1 MKKKLL
7 SLLLLAIMIMN
18 TLLLTACGGKGNGG
32 DVSGDNIAYNGE
44 AVTIKFVHT
53 MGAANQAI
61 LNKYIEKFNK
71 IYPNITVVH
80 ESGGDYDDVRD
91 NTLTQLNAG
100 EEPNIVYCYPD
111 HVALY
116 LMAGAVQP
124 LDEFINS
131 QNKVGDEII
140 GLTQA
145 QKDAFVQGFYNEG
158 TAFGDGKMYTLPF
171 SKSTE
176 VLYYNKE
183 FFAQHNLEVPE
194 TWDDMAALCE
204 RIKEIDPQSIP
215 LGYDSEANLFIT
227 MCEQLESGYTSATG
241 NRYLFNNDENKAFVE
256 MFRHWYQKG
265 WMTTKALYGNY
276 TSGLFTNIPNEE
288 NPVRSYM
295 SIGSSGGAQHQAP
308 DKDAEGK
315 YPFTVGIAPIPHAEG
330 KDAKAI
336 SQGPSVTIMRK
347 SNPIEVVASWL
358 FVKYLTTSV
367 DFQAEYS
374 VQSGY
379 MPVLTTVNSNET
391 YAKYIANADKGNA
404 FLTALAVKV
413 SLEQADAY
421 FVSPAFNGSSVARD
435 QVGAL
440 MVSILAMQGST
451 NEVKSKMDEAFKNA
465 VDTCEYKS

>member
-7 SLLLLAIMIMN
+7 AFLLLTLMIAN
-18 TLLLTACGGKGNGG
+18 TLLLTACGGGG
-32 DVSGDNIAYNGE
+32 GGEVTGDDIAYNGE

-53 MGAANQAI
+53 MGAGNQEV
-61 LNKYIEKFNK
+61 LNKYIAKFNE
-71 IYPNITVVH
+71 IYPNITVEH

-91 NTLTQLNAG
+91 NTLNQLNVG
-100 EEPNIVYCYPD
+100 EQPNIVYCYPD

-116 LMAGAVQP
+116 MMAGAVQP

-131 QNKVGDEII
+131 SNPEI
-140 GLTQA
+140 GLSQA
-145 QKDAFVQGFYNEG
+145 QKDAFVPGFYAEG
-158 TAFGDGKMYTLPF
+158 AAFGDGKMYTMPF

-183 FFAQHNLEVPE
+183 FFAEHNLKVPT
-194 TWDDMAALCE
+194 TWEEMEQVCAQ
-204 RIKEIDPQSIP
+204 IKAIDPACIP

-227 MCEQLESGYTSATG
+227 MCEQLGSGYTSATG

-256 MFRHWYQKG
+256 MFRQWFQKG
-265 WMTTKALYGNY
+265 YMTTKALYGNY
-276 TSGLFTNIPNEE
+276 TSGLFINIPNEE

-308 DKDAEGK
+308 KKDAEGND
-315 YPFTVGIAPIPHAEG
+315 PFTVGIAPIPHVAG

-336 SQGPSVTIMRK
+336 SQGPSVTIFKK
-347 SNPIEVVASWL
+347 SNPTEVVASWL
-358 FVKYLTTSV
+358 LVKFLTTSV

-374 VQSGY
+374 VKSGY
-379 MPVLTTVNSNET
+379 MPVLTTANQNAA
-391 YAKYIANADKGNA
+391 YANYIANAEKGNA
-404 FLTALAVKV
+404 YLTALSVKV
-413 SLEQADAY
+413 SLEQANSY

-440 MVSILAMQGST
+440 MIAVMSMQGSAADI
-451 NEVKSKMDEAFKNA
+451 KSKVDEAFKNA